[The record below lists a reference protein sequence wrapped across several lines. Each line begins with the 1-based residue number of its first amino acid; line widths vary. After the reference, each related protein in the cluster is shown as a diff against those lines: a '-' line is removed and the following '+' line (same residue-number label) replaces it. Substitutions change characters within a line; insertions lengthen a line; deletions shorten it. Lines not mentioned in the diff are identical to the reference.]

1 MTTVRSAPQLFFGQS
16 AIKYYFLI
24 LIIIEGMYIPVNTNV
39 KRRIFMELWK
49 TIIIDDIETNY
60 SVSSTGIVKNNTT
73 GKILSQRIQQGYKH
87 VTLSLGNGKQ
97 KGCRV
102 HRLVAIAFIDNPDNK
117 PFVNHIDCDRG
128 NNNVENLEWV
138 TQSENV
144 AHAYRHGVEPRPT
157 HQDQPFQKEIL
168 DIIENKKYFSI
179 REASRQTGHKRD
191 TIKRSLDLNTPVCN
205 NTHHFIYVN

>member
-1 MTTVRSAPQLFFGQS
+1 MEKWRDIPG
-16 AIKYYFLI
+16 Y
-24 LIIIEGMYIPVNTNV
+24 EGFYQ
-39 KRRIFMELWK
+39 
-49 TIIIDDIETNY
+49 
-60 SVSSTGIVKNNTT
+60 VSD
-73 GKILSQRIQQGYKH
+73 
-87 VTLSLGNGKQ
+87 LGNIRSIRFNKIRNMKSWDSHGYRAVELCMNNNRYTV
-97 KGCRV
+97 GI
-102 HRLVAIAFIDNPDNK
+102 HRLVALTFIPNPENK
-117 PFVNHIDCDRG
+117 PEVNHKDRNKS

-191 TIKRSLDLNTPVCN
+191 TIRRSLDLNIPVCN

>member
-1 MTTVRSAPQLFFGQS
+1 MEEWRDIPGYESFYQVSNLGNVRSIRFNKVRNMKSWDSHGYRAVELC
-16 AIKYYFLI
+16 INNNR
-24 LIIIEGMYIPVNTNV
+24 YIV
-39 KRRIFMELWK
+39 
-49 TIIIDDIETNY
+49 
-60 SVSSTGIVKNNTT
+60 G
-73 GKILSQRIQQGYKH
+73 
-87 VTLSLGNGKQ
+87 
-97 KGCRV
+97 V
-102 HRLVAIAFIDNPDNK
+102 HQLVALAFIPNPENK
-117 PFVNHIDCDRG
+117 PEVNHKDRNRS

-144 AHAYRHGVEPRPT
+144 AHAYRNGVKPRPT
-157 HQDQPFQKEIL
+157 HQNQPFQKEIL

>member
-1 MTTVRSAPQLFFGQS
+1 MEKWRDIPDYEGFYQVSDLGNVRSIRFNKIRNMKSWDSHGYRA
-16 AIKYYFLI
+16 
-24 LIIIEGMYIPVNTNV
+24 V
-39 KRRIFMELWK
+39 ELCMNNNRY
-49 TIIIDDIETNY
+49 T
-60 SVSSTGIVKNNTT
+60 VGI
-73 GKILSQRIQQGYKH
+73 
-87 VTLSLGNGKQ
+87 
-97 KGCRV
+97 
-102 HRLVAIAFIDNPDNK
+102 HRLVALTFIPNPENK
-117 PFVNHIDCDRG
+117 PEVNHKDRNKS

-191 TIKRSLDLNTPVCN
+191 TIRRSLDLNIPVCN

>member
-1 MTTVRSAPQLFFGQS
+1 MEDEIWKDIPGYEGRYKISNYGKVWSNFKKDFMSISVDKDGYSRVALF
-16 AIKYYFLI
+16 K
-24 LIIIEGMYIPVNTNV
+24 
-39 KRRIFMELWK
+39 
-49 TIIIDDIETNY
+49 D
-60 SVSSTGIVKNNTT
+60 
-73 GKILSQRIQQGYKH
+73 
-87 VTLSLGNGKQ
+87 GKQ
-97 KGCRV
+97 KQLQV
-102 HRLVAIAFIDNPDNK
+102 HRLVALTFIPNPENK
-117 PFVNHIDCDRG
+117 PEVNHKDRNKS

-191 TIKRSLDLNTPVCN
+191 TIRRSLDLNIPICN

>member
-1 MTTVRSAPQLFFGQS
+1 MEEWRDIPGYESFYQVSNLGNVRSIRFNKIRNMKSWDSHGYRA
-16 AIKYYFLI
+16 
-24 LIIIEGMYIPVNTNV
+24 V
-39 KRRIFMELWK
+39 ELCMNNNRY
-49 TIIIDDIETNY
+49 T
-60 SVSSTGIVKNNTT
+60 VGI
-73 GKILSQRIQQGYKH
+73 
-87 VTLSLGNGKQ
+87 
-97 KGCRV
+97 
-102 HRLVAIAFIDNPDNK
+102 HRLVALTFIPNPENK
-117 PFVNHIDCDRG
+117 PEVNHKDRNKS

-157 HQDQPFQKEIL
+157 HQNQPFQKEIL

-191 TIKRSLDLNTPVCN
+191 TIRRSLDLNTPICN

>member
-1 MTTVRSAPQLFFGQS
+1 MEKWRDIPG
-16 AIKYYFLI
+16 Y
-24 LIIIEGMYIPVNTNV
+24 EGFYQ
-39 KRRIFMELWK
+39 
-49 TIIIDDIETNY
+49 
-60 SVSSTGIVKNNTT
+60 VSD
-73 GKILSQRIQQGYKH
+73 
-87 VTLSLGNGKQ
+87 LGNIRSIRFNKIRNMKSWDSHGYRAVELCMNNNRYTV
-97 KGCRV
+97 GI
-102 HRLVAIAFIDNPDNK
+102 HRLVALTFIPNPENK
-117 PFVNHIDCDRG
+117 PEVNHKDRNKS

-191 TIKRSLDLNTPVCN
+191 TIRRSLDLNTPICN